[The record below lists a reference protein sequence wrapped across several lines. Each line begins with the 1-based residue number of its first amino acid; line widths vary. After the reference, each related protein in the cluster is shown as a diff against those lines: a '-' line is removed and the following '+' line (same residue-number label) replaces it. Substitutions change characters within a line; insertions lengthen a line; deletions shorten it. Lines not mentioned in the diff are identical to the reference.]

1 MAEQHANDDV
11 VTDEAVEE
19 PAEEQTEELA
29 EAPSEE
35 ADADET
41 PAVDAESD
49 AEAAEE
55 DAEVAD
61 EDAEAAEDDAEAAD
75 GDDGETAVDP
85 ETWDRYMR
93 ITEALLFASAE
104 PLTERMLANRLP
116 DDADVKGLLKALRNL
131 YEGRG
136 VNLVRAGASWAFRT
150 APDLTDYLNKE
161 VEVARKLSR
170 AAIETLAIIAYHQPV
185 TRAEI
190 EEIRGVS
197 ISKGTIDV
205 LMEEEWI
212 KPRGRRQTPGRPLQ
226 WGTTDGFLDHFGL
239 ETLRDL
245 PGVDEMK
252 AAGLLDASPAI
263 NAYRAT
269 ADLFSEG
276 EGAAED
282 ADGDEEDAL
291 PSDALSEPRDE
302 PEEPLDPDGGDF

>member
-1 MAEQHANDDV
+1 MERQMVEHANDD
-11 VTDEAVEE
+11 DKAPEEDAVEAA
-19 PAEEQTEELA
+19 AEQDVEEVADA
-29 EAPSEE
+29 ETDDVVEE
-35 ADADET
+35 A
-41 PAVDAESD
+41 
-49 AEAAEE
+49 AEAA
-55 DAEVAD
+55 AE
-61 EDAEAAEDDAEAAD
+61 AEAAEDDA
-75 GDDGETAVDP
+75 GDDEDGEDVSGDGGDVDP
-85 ETWDRYMR
+85 EVWDRNMR

-104 PLTERMLANRLP
+104 PMTERMLANRLP
-116 DDADVKGLLKALRNL
+116 EGADVKGLLKALRL
-131 YEGRG
+131 MYEGRG
-136 VNLVRAGASWAFRT
+136 VNLVRAGSSWAFRT
-150 APDLTDYLNKE
+150 SGDLTEYLNKE

-226 WGTTDGFLDHFGL
+226 WGTTDNFLDHFGL

-245 PGVDEMK
+245 PGKDELK

-269 ADLFSEG
+269 AELFNADAPEEG
-276 EGAAED
+276 ED

-291 PSDALSEPRDE
+291 PRDALSEVREE
-302 PEEPLDPDGGDF
+302 PDEPLDPEDGF

>member
-1 MAEQHANDDV
+1 
-11 VTDEAVEE
+11 
-19 PAEEQTEELA
+19 
-29 EAPSEE
+29 
-35 ADADET
+35 
-41 PAVDAESD
+41 
-49 AEAAEE
+49 
-55 DAEVAD
+55 
-61 EDAEAAEDDAEAAD
+61 
-75 GDDGETAVDP
+75 
-85 ETWDRYMR
+85 MR

-116 DDADVKGLLKALRNL
+116 GDADVKGLLKALRNI
-131 YEGRG
+131 YEKRG

-239 ETLRDL
+239 ETLREL
-245 PGVDEMK
+245 PGIDELK
-252 AAGLLDASPAI
+252 ATGLLDASPAI

-269 ADLFSEG
+269 ADMFG
-276 EGAAED
+276 E
-282 ADGDEEDAL
+282 DGDGETSENDGEADDAL
-291 PSDALSEPRDE
+291 PADALNEPRHE
-302 PEEPLDPDGGDF
+302 PDEPLDPDGGDY

>member
-1 MAEQHANDDV
+1 MAEKTMETEMVEHANDDTLSDDKTAPELSGEYT
-11 VTDEAVEE
+11 VTD
-19 PAEEQTEELA
+19 TG
-29 EAPSEE
+29 
-35 ADADET
+35 
-41 PAVDAESD
+41 VDAEDVAATDTPDGD
-49 AEAAEE
+49 AAAEE
-55 DAEVAD
+55 AATDDSAEEEAGNDD
-61 EDAEAAEDDAEAAD
+61 EAP
-75 GDDGETAVDP
+75 VDP
-85 ETWDRYMR
+85 ETWDRYLR

-116 DDADVKGLLKALRNL
+116 DDADVKGLLKALRNI
-131 YEGRG
+131 YEARG
-136 VNLVRAGASWAFRT
+136 VNLVRAGSSWAFRT
-150 APDLTDYLNKE
+150 APDLAEYLNKE

-245 PGVDEMK
+245 PGVDELK
-252 AAGLLDASPAI
+252 SAGLLDASPAI

-269 ADLFSEG
+269 ADLFGG
-276 EGAAED
+276 EAENEEET
-282 ADGDEEDAL
+282 DGDEDDLPRDAL
-291 PSDALSEPRDE
+291 EVKEEPDE
-302 PEEPLDPDGGDF
+302 PLNPDDDGY